1 MDVMKTQKN
10 GVISRSARPAAK
22 SVDFIPKEEMGP
34 CLNGGSGPV
43 KADAFITEGTII
55 RPKGRI
61 LYSGSAEKLIWK
73 YKTGIPL
80 VFLYGVTN
88 KIRKRPSER
97 RFKVRE
103 FVESY

>member
-1 MDVMKTQKN
+1 MKTQKN
-10 GVISRSARPAAK
+10 GVISRSARLAAK
-22 SVDFIPKEEMGP
+22 SVDFIPEEEMSP
-34 CLNGGSGPV
+34 CLNEDPGPSRP
-43 KADAFITEGTII
+43 TRSSRRGTII
-55 RPKGRI
+55 CPKGRI
-61 LYSGSAEKLIWK
+61 LYSGSAENLIWK

-97 RFKVRE
+97 GFKVRE

>member
-1 MDVMKTQKN
+1 MIKKKITLTVE
-10 GVISRSARPAAK
+10 SARVNLQ
-22 SVDFIPKEEMGP
+22 STQ
-34 CLNGGSGPV
+34 GSI

-55 RPKGRI
+55 CPKGRI
-61 LYSGSAEKLIWK
+61 LYNGTAEKLIWK

-88 KIRKRPSER
+88 KIRKRPSEMGL
-97 RFKVRE
+97 KVRE